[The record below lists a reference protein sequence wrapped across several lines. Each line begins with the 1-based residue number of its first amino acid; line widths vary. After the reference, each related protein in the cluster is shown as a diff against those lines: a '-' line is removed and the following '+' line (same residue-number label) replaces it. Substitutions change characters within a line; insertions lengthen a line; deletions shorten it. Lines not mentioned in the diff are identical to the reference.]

1 VTSSIAR
8 FAVLAWIVAAATP
21 AAAAPLPTLS
31 PEELRPG
38 QTAVIRTVFQ
48 GTAIET
54 FDAEIVGVL
63 QGGRAEGDVIVAR
76 ATTPRVVQ
84 SGIAQGMSGSPVYV
98 DGKLIGA
105 LSSGW
110 SFSKEPLFGI
120 TPIREMLPLLD
131 LPARDGALGHEPST
145 DSGMNAGVGEAT
157 FGEFRW
163 SEDPAPGNA
172 SREPVSAA
180 MEASSRPMPLPV
192 PLACGGLH
200 PAGLATMRSMFEP
213 FGFAVVQGGKA
224 PKTAV
229 PIPIEPGSAVAVDL
243 LRGDLHLAAI
253 GTATYRDGD
262 RVLIFGHPLFQ
273 SGDVRLPL
281 SNASI
286 TTIVAS
292 QLSSFKLGAP
302 GEPIGVLT
310 QDRRT
315 AMAGRIGPPPHL
327 LRVEVNVA
335 GLGTGTKRYHY
346 ESIEDRTLAP
356 QLLSAAAFNS
366 VLESGGIG
374 ANQTIEWTMR
384 LDRVN
389 GPPLTMRDV
398 TSGEAPIA
406 DFSGAVAGPLRFL
419 FGNPFQRLELARV
432 SIDVQ
437 VKPGRDQWALRSAE
451 LLGAAARPGSTL
463 PVRCEVE
470 QWRGERV
477 ERVLQIA
484 VPDDL
489 PDGRYTLWLGGGAE
503 LNRYEAS
510 KLPARFRPTSLE
522 EAWRRFASLR
532 PSNQLYA
539 TLIARAP
546 EVTADG
552 RDYPLLPNSAL
563 AILASGQ
570 AAGDQARRGD
580 RAFLSEQR
588 TEFDGPLRGE
598 LQLEVMV
605 DAKAPLPGR
614 EAK

>member
-1 VTSSIAR
+1 MRLAVIACLV
-8 FAVLAWIVAAATP
+8 VLAPPVS
-21 AAAAPLPTLS
+21 AAPLPTLT
-31 PEELRPG
+31 PEDLHSG
-38 QTAVIRTVFQ
+38 QAAVIRTVFQ
-48 GTAIET
+48 GTAIDT
-54 FDAEIVGVL
+54 FGAEIVGVL
-63 QGGRAEGDVIVAR
+63 QGGRAEGDLIIAR

-120 TPIREMLPLLD
+120 TPIREMLPLLE
-131 LPARDGALGHEPST
+131 LPARESALGHDPGT
-145 DSGMNAGVGEAT
+145 DSGMNAGLDEAT

-163 SEDPAPGNA
+163 SDDAPAKPTGRAPAND
-172 SREPVSAA
+172 
-180 MEASSRPMPLPV
+180 SSRPTPLAV

-213 FGFAVVQGGKA
+213 FGFAVVPGGKA
-224 PKTAV
+224 PKTATN
-229 PIPIEPGSAVAVDL
+229 PPIEPGSAVAVDL

-292 QLSSFKLGAP
+292 QLASFKLGAP

-315 AMAGRIGPPPHL
+315 ALAGRIGPQPHL
-327 LRVEVNVA
+327 LPVDVNVQ
-335 GLGTGTKRYHY
+335 GLGSGGIRRYHY
-346 ESIEDRTLAP
+346 ESIEDRLLAP
-356 QLLSAAAFNS
+356 QLLAAAAFNS
-366 VLESGGIG
+366 VLESGGVG
-374 ANQTIEWTMR
+374 SNQTIEWTMK
-384 LDRVN
+384 LDRP
-389 GPPLTMRDV
+389 GAPPLTMSDV
-398 TSGEAPIA
+398 TTGETPLA
-406 DFSGAVAGPLRFL
+406 DFSGAVTSPLRFL
-419 FGNPFQRLELARV
+419 FANPYQRLELERV

-437 VKPGRDQWALRSAE
+437 VRPGREQWTLRSAE
-451 LLGAAARPGSTL
+451 LLDAVARPGGVL
-463 PVRCEVE
+463 PVRCEIE
-470 QWRGERV
+470 RWRGERIQKV
-477 ERVLQIA
+477 VQVA

-522 EAWRRFASLR
+522 EAWRRFAALR
-532 PSNQLYA
+532 PSNQLYV
-539 TLIARAP
+539 TLIAKAP
-546 EVTADG
+546 EVTSDG

-563 AILASGQ
+563 AILAGGQ
-570 AAGDQARRGD
+570 AVGDRSRRGD
-580 RAFLSEQR
+580 RALLSEQR
-588 TEFDGPLRGE
+588 TEFDGPMRGE
-598 LQLEVMV
+598 LQLEVTV
-605 DAKAPLPGR
+605 DAKAPQPGR

>member
-1 VTSSIAR
+1 
-8 FAVLAWIVAAATP
+8 
-21 AAAAPLPTLS
+21 
-31 PEELRPG
+31 
-38 QTAVIRTVFQ
+38 
-48 GTAIET
+48 
-54 FDAEIVGVL
+54 
-63 QGGRAEGDVIVAR
+63 
-76 ATTPRVVQ
+76 
-84 SGIAQGMSGSPVYV
+84 
-98 DGKLIGA
+98 
-105 LSSGW
+105 
-110 SFSKEPLFGI
+110 
-120 TPIREMLPLLD
+120 
-131 LPARDGALGHEPST
+131 
-145 DSGMNAGVGEAT
+145 
-157 FGEFRW
+157 
-163 SEDPAPGNA
+163 
-172 SREPVSAA
+172 
-180 MEASSRPMPLPV
+180 
-192 PLACGGLH
+192 
-200 PAGLATMRSMFEP
+200 
-213 FGFAVVQGGKA
+213 
-224 PKTAV
+224 
-229 PIPIEPGSAVAVDL
+229 
-243 LRGDLHLAAI
+243 
-253 GTATYRDGD
+253 
-262 RVLIFGHPLFQ
+262 
-273 SGDVRLPL
+273 
-281 SNASI
+281 
-286 TTIVAS
+286 
-292 QLSSFKLGAP
+292 
-302 GEPIGVLT
+302 
-310 QDRRT
+310 
-315 AMAGRIGPPPHL
+315 
-327 LRVEVNVA
+327 
-335 GLGTGTKRYHY
+335 
-346 ESIEDRTLAP
+346 
-356 QLLSAAAFNS
+356 

-419 FGNPFQRLELARV
+419 YGNPFQRLELARV

-470 QWRGERV
+470 RWRGERV

-522 EAWRRFASLR
+522 EAWRRFGSLR